1 MSDFIPPHA
10 FDEAELEA
18 RLELFRYTDPTQPLI
33 QMLFALKPPAPT
45 VPEDV

>member
-10 FDEAELEA
+10 FDEAELKA
-18 RLELFRYTDPTQPLI
+18 RLELFRYTDLMQPLM

-45 VPEDV
+45 VPGDV